1 MNWDNMDKSEIR
13 HRLGRFLDGEL
24 PEEERR
30 QTAELIRQN
39 PDWQTEY
46 NTLLT
51 IRDMAD
57 RLELEADVSFWEK
70 NRDEILDRIKEREK
84 PEAEIVKTEK
94 SNRRGMVIKLLAV
107 AASIAIIA
115 FVSIYEFE
123 TISPEKSLTSPQMRI
138 DDRAVPVPETISKEE
153 REQMEQLAEPEVIDS
168 SYIMG
173 GETGAVSEIVDMTDK
188 DAVSI
193 NLAGGPEFRRPDR
206 NEAAIQEFDKKEKL
220 LPAGRDAADEAIK
233 ARTKKL
239 PEKPPEPA
247 IKEPSP
253 EPQTT
258 AAPMNAAKVVQPKA
272 AAESKPQEAEGYSAE
287 DLAETVEVP
296 IQELNPQKLDSLDN
310 VYYDLV
316 SKHYQE
322 MAVKGRDVK
331 GDEEIQQRINSVA
344 SAYFLNGVTVKDSS
358 TVQKMIARLEN
369 LADLSPDSAMRD
381 SLIQLAD
388 SLRRLNR

>member
-1 MNWDNMDKSEIR
+1 MDKSEIR